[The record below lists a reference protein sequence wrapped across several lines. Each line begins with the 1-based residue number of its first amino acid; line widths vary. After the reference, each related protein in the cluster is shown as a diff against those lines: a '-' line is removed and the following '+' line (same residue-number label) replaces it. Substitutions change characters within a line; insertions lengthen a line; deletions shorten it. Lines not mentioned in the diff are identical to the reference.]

1 MESGHSCKSKATCG
15 HACCDRHLNLQTEI
29 APFAPHQ
36 RSEASEVRPG
46 LQSQPQSFPG
56 NQQSFATHRT
66 ANLASQTASNQGS
79 AAISKSITA
88 AAPPQECGHKCT
100 SKAKCGH
107 ECCKRHL
114 PAEVQAAWWLSRP
127 THSLQAQLSG
137 QPYSVPYRQVAGLD
151 AHDSWQ
157 NAQQH
162 PQQTVQ
168 PSATLKRDWV
178 SNPFSHS
185 SQQGQCRDKASCLH
199 TCCKRHLAAAASTGP
214 TPPANAATIPP
225 TRPAGVDAAFM
236 KSIEQLAAAM
246 KTNPGR
252 PVSQSVPA
260 RSGARHD
267 QNKAGPSQPQSQP
280 EDSLELVSSDHK
292 AQADT
297 APLHPATDRTAAGV
311 DAPES
316 SGLKP
321 VAEANGRHST
331 GASYQDLQYEFFA
344 FDLETTGL
352 SPDNDRI
359 MEIAVKHVPDRPVSE
374 SALSPAYVTLVN
386 SGQRPNMGAYRV
398 HKISHREATENG
410 KPFRQVWAEM
420 LTYVGEHCQPGTTPV
435 LVAHNGFR
443 FDNKIL
449 QAECARIN
457 QPLPG
462 HWMCLDT
469 LPLARQMLP
478 DLASHS
484 QAALQRAFDIPE
496 ATLQHRAKEDVEMLE
511 QVLWK
516 LGGSLA
522 ALMQP
527 AAPHCGSLVTGK
539 EPSKGASQ
547 GLQGR
552 SEKRSSS

>member
-114 PAEVQAAWWLSRP
+114 PAEVQAAWWLSRLTQFPTSSAATFAHVQP
-127 THSLQAQLSG
+127 THSLQAQL
-137 QPYSVPYRQVAGLD
+137 
-151 AHDSWQ
+151 
-157 NAQQH
+157 
-162 PQQTVQ
+162 
-168 PSATLKRDWV
+168 
-178 SNPFSHS
+178 
-185 SQQGQCRDKASCLH
+185 
-199 TCCKRHLAAAASTGP
+199 
-214 TPPANAATIPP
+214 
-225 TRPAGVDAAFM
+225 
-236 KSIEQLAAAM
+236 
-246 KTNPGR
+246 
-252 PVSQSVPA
+252 
-260 RSGARHD
+260 SGARHD

>member
-36 RSEASEVRPG
+36 RSEASEALACAQLQQLCRAQLPSASPSQLQRPLRSVG
-46 LQSQPQSFPG
+46 TSAHPRPSAAMNAASATFLLRSRQPGGCPG
-56 NQQSFATHRT
+56 QPTLSKRSCLVSRT
-66 ANLASQTASNQGS
+66 AYHTD
-79 AAISKSITA
+79 
-88 AAPPQECGHKCT
+88 
-100 SKAKCGH
+100 
-107 ECCKRHL
+107 R
-114 PAEVQAAWWLSRP
+114 
-127 THSLQAQLSG
+127 
-137 QPYSVPYRQVAGLD
+137 
-151 AHDSWQ
+151 
-157 NAQQH
+157 
-162 PQQTVQ
+162 
-168 PSATLKRDWV
+168 
-178 SNPFSHS
+178 
-185 SQQGQCRDKASCLH
+185 CRDKASCLH